1 MNKKLHVGN
10 LVIWV
15 TDQELS
21 EKFAR
26 FGLVDFAVV
35 FKDETSVE
43 SCGFGLV
50 DMSDVAGAKKAIEWL
65 NFSTHEGRIMTV
77 SPFKGQNVAH

>member
-10 LVIWV
+10 LAIWV
-15 TDQELS
+15 TDQELL

-26 FGLVDFAVV
+26 FGVVDFAVV
-35 FKDETSVE
+35 FKDETSGE

-50 DMSDVAGAKKAIEWL
+50 EMSDVAGAKKAIEWL
-65 NFSTHEGRIMTV
+65 NFSTHEGRIMAV
-77 SPFKGQNVAH
+77 SLFNGQNVAH